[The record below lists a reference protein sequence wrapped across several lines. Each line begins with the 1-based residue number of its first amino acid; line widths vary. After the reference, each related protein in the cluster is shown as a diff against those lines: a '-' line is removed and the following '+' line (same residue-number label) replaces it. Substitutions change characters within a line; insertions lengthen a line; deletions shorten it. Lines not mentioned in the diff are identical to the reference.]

1 MNCLECQENLV
12 AYLEGVLEEPA
23 SVGCREHLDAC
34 PACRQERDALTRL
47 QKRLTTRGQVAA
59 EVRLVGRVMGRIR
72 DTQSESHT
80 TMKTI
85 KTLLRWGLSLSAAAG
100 MVLVAV
106 LLFATKG
113 QALASEMLAKGA
125 EAARQL
131 TGVHLV
137 CRVRTAPADNFAHID
152 PRMDFVAVELWKDFG
167 AVPRWRV
174 EKPGRV
180 AVMDGQSTLLHLR
193 TANAALKV
201 PKPSAAAFDTAWLH
215 ELADIDG
222 TLSAEARLAQSKGAT
237 PEYRRETDASGVTKA
252 IVTLEAKS
260 GLPDGDY
267 LKNAFFNTADTRRVY
282 RFDEQ
287 TGRLEALQVF
297 LHTPAGEVL
306 VVEVDRIEYNPVLEA
321 GVFELALPQ
330 DVGWIEEPKAAP
342 DDARYASMTAEQA
355 ARAFFEACG
364 REDWSEVAKFWPLPL
379 DDRFKGFLGGIK
391 VLKLGDS
398 FTSAASRAHF
408 VPYELQLKDG
418 TVKQYNL
425 SLKRT
430 GPTGRWVVD
439 GGL

>member
-12 AYLEGVLEEPA
+12 AYLEGVLEEQA

-34 PACRQERDALTRL
+34 PACRQERDALARL
-47 QKRLTTRGQVAA
+47 QQRLTTRGQVAA
-59 EVRLVGRVMGRIR
+59 EVSLVGRVMGRIR

-80 TMKTI
+80 TMQTI
-85 KTLLRWGLSLSAAAG
+85 KTLLRWGLGCGAAAG
-100 MVLVAV
+100 LVLAAV
-106 LLFATKG
+106 LLFSTKG
-113 QALASEMLAKGA
+113 EALASEMMTKGA
-125 EAARQL
+125 QAARRL

-152 PRMDFVAVELWKDFG
+152 PKMDFVPVELWKEFG
-167 AVPRWRV
+167 ALPKWRV

-180 AVMDGQSTLLHLR
+180 AVMDGQSTLLYLR
-193 TANAALKV
+193 AANAALKV
-201 PKPSAAAFDTAWLH
+201 PKPSGAAFDTSWLH

-222 TLSAEARLAQSKGAT
+222 TLSAEVRLAQSKGST
-237 PEYRRETDASGVTKA
+237 LELRRETDASGATKA

-297 LHTPAGEVL
+297 LHAPARDVL
-306 VVEVDRIEYNPVLEA
+306 VVEVDRIEYNPSLDA
-321 GVFELALPQ
+321 GLFQLALPQ
-330 DVGWIEEPKAAP
+330 NVGWIEEPKAAP
-342 DDARYASMTAEQA
+342 DDPQYAAMTAEQA

-364 REDWSEVAKFWPLPL
+364 REDWGEVAKFWPLPV
-379 DDRFKGFLGGIK
+379 DDQFKGFLGGLK

-398 FTSAASRAHF
+398 FTSAASNARF
-408 VPYELQLKDG
+408 VPYELQLKGG
-418 TVKQYNL
+418 TVKTHNL
-425 SLKRT
+425 ALKRT
-430 GPTGRWVVD
+430 GQTGRWVVD